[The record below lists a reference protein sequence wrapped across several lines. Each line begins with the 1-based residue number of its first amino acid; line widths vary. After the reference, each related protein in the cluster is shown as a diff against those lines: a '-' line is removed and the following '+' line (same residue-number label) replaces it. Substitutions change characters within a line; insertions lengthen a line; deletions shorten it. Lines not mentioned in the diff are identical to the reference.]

1 MDDDDEVEVEVI
13 SVEAEMVELVPSVR
27 ELSPVQRAEPAALP
41 VIQAAAVAATGFV
54 AGAVTVVLL
63 RRHGLTRRARER
75 HPLGDLADAGELSRL
90 GLGGSP
96 PGTTRTYL
104 VNVRVISRP

>member
-1 MDDDDEVEVEVI
+1 MDDDDDVEVI
-13 SVEAEMVELVPSVR
+13 SVEAEMVELVPSAR

-54 AGAVTVVLL
+54 AGAATVVLL
-63 RRHGLTRRARER
+63 RRHGLRKRARER
-75 HPLGDLADAGELSRL
+75 RTLAELPDAGDLSRL
-90 GLGGSP
+90 GLGGGA
-96 PGTTRTYL
+96 PGATRTYL